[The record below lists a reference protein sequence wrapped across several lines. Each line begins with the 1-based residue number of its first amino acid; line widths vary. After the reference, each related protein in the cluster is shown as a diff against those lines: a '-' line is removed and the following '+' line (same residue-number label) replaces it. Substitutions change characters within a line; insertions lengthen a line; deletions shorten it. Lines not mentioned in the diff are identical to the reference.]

1 MSHEITR
8 TDGLVLNAQP
18 AWHGLGT
25 VVEEAPSPYQA
36 LHLAGI
42 NWNVIEAPLSA
53 TTFTTDENG
62 IETPIRVQV
71 PDRTALLRDDT
82 NEVLGI
88 VSDRYEIVQNRELAD
103 VIYEVADSLDIKVES
118 AGSLKGGQRVF
129 FLVHLDSLGLDHG
142 DDVVKQYALFRTGHD
157 GKTEVSVRQ
166 TNVRVVC
173 ANTERLAL
181 SKDRGFGFRH
191 RGDVMNNVQAMKKAL
206 TGVKADAEQ
215 FKVFAETAI
224 ATPMKTSEVNDYF
237 DSVYEEVNGR
247 IANESK
253 NPKAFA
259 RYENT
264 VREMRSLMHHE
275 WNAKTIGTAWNAYNA
290 ITQYATHSAPT
301 RRTNG
306 ISDDEARLVSRLD
319 GRGDAYSGAAHK
331 VLAEIMA

>member
-1 MSHEITR
+1 MAHEITN

-25 VVEEAPSPYQA
+25 VVEEAPTPYQA

-42 NWNVIEAPLSA
+42 DWNVIEAPLSA
-53 TTFTTDENG
+53 TTFQTDEDG
-62 IETPIRVQV
+62 VETPVRVQV

-103 VIYEVADSLDIKVES
+103 VIYEVADDLDIKVES

-129 FLVHLDSLGLDHG
+129 FLVHLDSLGLKHG

-191 RGDVMNNVQAMKKAL
+191 RGDVMANVSAMRRAL
-206 TGVKADAEQ
+206 VGVKEDAEQ
-215 FKVFAETAI
+215 FKVFAEKAI
-224 ATPMKTSEVNDYF
+224 ATPMKMDAVNNYF
-237 DSVYEEVNGR
+237 DAVYSKVNGR
-247 IANESK
+247 IANPDK

-264 VREMRSLMHHE
+264 VRDMRNLLHHE
-275 WNAKTIGTAWNAYNA
+275 WNAPALGTAWGAYNA
-290 ITQYATHSAPT
+290 VTQYATHNAPT
-301 RRTNG
+301 RRSRG
-306 ISDDEARLVSRLD
+306 ISDAEARLVSRLD
-319 GRGDAYSGAAHK
+319 GRGDDYSAAAHEC
-331 VLAEIMA
+331 LQMA